1 MNERHDQVPDGSLHP
16 AEHRNSFGVDRTMA
30 ASPDEIFDAWTNHFD
45 TWFAS
50 PGEVSMNAVPGAPY
64 WFDVYHQGEH
74 YAHYGRFLRV
84 EAGRLIE
91 QTWVT
96 GRNGT
101 DGAETVVR
109 VELVPLTS
117 GTELRLTHSGFYD
130 EESANRHRA
139 SWPQI
144 LEHLDSVLTSGA

>member
-1 MNERHDQVPDGSLHP
+1 MNDSDAQPPDGSLNP
-16 AEHRNSFGVDRTMA
+16 APHRNTFVVDRTMA
-30 ASPDEIFDAWTNHFD
+30 ASPDEI
-45 TWFAS
+45 
-50 PGEVSMNAVPGAPY
+50 SMNVVAGALY
-64 WFDVYHQGEH
+64 WFNVHHQVEH

-91 QTWVT
+91 RTWVT

-109 VELVPLTS
+109 VELIPLTS

-130 EESANRHRA
+130 EEEANRHRA
-139 SWPQI
+139 SWPPI
-144 LEHLDSVLTSGA
+144 PHTLNSVLTRGA

>member
-1 MNERHDQVPDGSLHP
+1 MNESHDQASLGSINP
-16 AEHRNSFGVDRTMA
+16 AEHRNSFVVDRTMA

-50 PGEVSMNAVPGAPY
+50 PGEISMNAVVGEPY
-64 WFDVYHQGEH
+64 WFDVHHQGVH

-96 GRNGT
+96 GRSGT

-109 VELVPLTS
+109 VELVPSTS
-117 GTELRLTHSGFYD
+117 GTDLRLTHRGFYD
-130 EESANRHRA
+130 EKSANRHRE
-139 SWPQI
+139 SRPQI
-144 LEHLDSVLTSGA
+144 LEHLDSVLTGGA

>member
-1 MNERHDQVPDGSLHP
+1 MNDSDDQPPDGSLNP
-16 AEHRNSFGVDRTMA
+16 ATHRNSFVVDRTMA
-30 ASPDEIFDAWTNHFD
+30 ASPDEI
-45 TWFAS
+45 
-50 PGEVSMNAVPGAPY
+50 SMNVVAGALY
-64 WFDVYHQGEH
+64 WFDVHHQGEH

-84 EAGRLIE
+84 EAGRFIE

-144 LEHLDSVLTSGA
+144 LEHLDSVLTRGA